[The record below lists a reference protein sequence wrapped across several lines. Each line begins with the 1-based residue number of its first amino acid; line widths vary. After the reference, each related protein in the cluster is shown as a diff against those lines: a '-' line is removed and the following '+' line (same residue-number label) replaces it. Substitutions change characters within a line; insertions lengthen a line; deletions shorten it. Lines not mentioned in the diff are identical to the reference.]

1 MRRRR
6 TNPGSRA
13 ADAGMDSKELN
24 KIAAALLCA
33 GLAFFAADEVG
44 AVLATVRPPIEPAFA
59 IAVPGA
65 VPGAAPALLP
75 IADRLRTA
83 SAAHGEAYAA
93 AQCSACHGFAAG
105 GPAIVGPD
113 LYGVAGAAVAS
124 QPGYDYSDALQR
136 VGGRWTSARL
146 DAWLTRP
153 AGFAPG
159 TKMGFGGIADPAT
172 RADTVAYLL
181 TLTAAA
187 KPPAMAA
194 TPAAAAAAPLPPPPE
209 QVKAGEQIA
218 EAQCSAC
225 HSFDKGGSAMIGPN
239 LYGVVGR
246 PIAGDASYSYSA
258 ALSAH
263 HGPWTVATL
272 NDWLRKPQAFAP
284 GTKMGYPGLAGD
296 TDRAAVVAYLRSL
309 SDPR

>member
-1 MRRRR
+1 
-6 TNPGSRA
+6 
-13 ADAGMDSKELN
+13 MDSRELN
-24 KIAAALLCA
+24 KVAAALLCA
-33 GLAFFAADEVG
+33 GIALFAADELG

-59 IAVPGA
+59 IAVPGT
-65 VPGAAPALLP
+65 APAVRP

-93 AQCSACHGFAAG
+93 AQCSACHSFAAG

-113 LYGVAGAAVAS
+113 LYGVAGAAVAGR
-124 QPGYDYSDALQR
+124 PGYDYSDALRR
-136 VGGRWTSARL
+136 VGGRWTPEKL
-146 DAWLTRP
+146 DAWLARP
-153 AGFAPG
+153 ASFAPG
-159 TKMGFGGIADPAT
+159 TRMGFGGIADPGT

-181 TLTAAA
+181 TLAAPT
-187 KPPAMAA
+187 KPPAAAPTPAA
-194 TPAAAAAAPLPPPPE
+194 TPAATPVAATAALPPPSPG

-246 PIAGDASYSYSA
+246 PIAGDASYGYSA

-263 HGPWTVATL
+263 HGPWIVAAL
-272 NDWLRKPQAFAP
+272 DDWLRKPQAFAP
-284 GTKMGYPGLAGD
+284 GTKMGYPGLAD
-296 TDRAAVVAYLRSL
+296 DADRTAVIAYLRSL
-309 SDPR
+309 SDAP

>member
-1 MRRRR
+1 
-6 TNPGSRA
+6 
-13 ADAGMDSKELN
+13 MDSKELN
-24 KIAAALLCA
+24 KIAAAALCA
-33 GLAFFAADEVG
+33 GIAFFAADEIG
-44 AVLATVRPPIEPAFA
+44 AVLATVRRPIEPAFA
-59 IAVPGA
+59 IAVPDAARA
-65 VPGAAPALLP
+65 VPP

-83 SAAHGEAYAA
+83 SAARGEAYAA
-93 AQCSACHGFAAG
+93 VQCSACHSFAAG
-105 GPAIVGPD
+105 GPVIVGPD

-124 QPGYDYSDALQR
+124 QTGYDYSEALQR
-136 VGGRWTSARL
+136 VGGRWTAARL
-146 DAWLTRP
+146 DGWLTRP
-153 AGFAPG
+153 ASFAAG

-181 TLTAAA
+181 TLSGPVRPAAI
-187 KPPAMAA
+187 AA
-194 TPAAAAAAPLPPPPE
+194 TPAAATAALPPPSPE

-246 PIAGDASYSYSA
+246 PIAGDGSYGYSA

-263 HGPWTVATL
+263 HGPWTVAAL
-272 NDWLRKPQAFAP
+272 DDWLLKPQAFAP
-284 GTKMGYPGLAGD
+284 GTKMGYPGLASD
-296 TDRAAVVAYLRSL
+296 TDRTAVIAYLRSL